1 MADIT
6 GTTRAQTKFL
16 RACTSDPWGL
26 TGRDWPNAVTFRRW
40 MRRQTFRK
48 AVKSIR
54 DALRFQADLHL
65 TAASA
70 VAAQTLSE
78 SIQSPPA
85 DEEKLARQRDQL
97 KDLITLL
104 KLVHARERFTAPR
117 EPAEPAPRPRR
128 NERDIVVEYLQ
139 RDQVKPHYTVANVLH
154 HIKVAEA
161 MERRAAAEPDAGAR
175 RAA

>member
-1 MADIT
+1 MPDLP

-16 RACTSDPWGL
+16 RACTQDPWGL
-26 TGRDWPNAVTFRRW
+26 AGKDWPNAVTFRRW

-48 AVKSIR
+48 AVKGIR

-70 VAAQTLSE
+70 VAAQVLSE
-78 SIQSPPA
+78 SITNPQA

-117 EPAEPAPRPRR
+117 EPAEPALRPRR
-128 NERDIVVEYLQ
+128 TADRIVLEYLQ
-139 RDQVKPHYTVANVLH
+139 RDGFKPYKPISEVIR
-154 HIKVAEA
+154 HIQNCEA
-161 MERRAAAEPDAGAR
+161 MEQRAAAERAAAAR